1 MSRNRHPSDDAF
13 DAFYKSPTPANAVRL
28 AIADHVSAN
37 KGGSSSEYVT
47 ALRAAV
53 FQLET
58 YAALNAEFAKP
69 GRHHSHRA
77 TGRLL

>member
-1 MSRNRHPSDDAF
+1 MPAHPSDTAF
-13 DAFYKSPTPANAVRL
+13 DAFYASPTPANAVKL
-28 AIADHVSAN
+28 ALADHVAMN
-37 KGGSSSEYVT
+37 KGGASSEFVT

-58 YAALNAEFAKP
+58 YAALNAEFSKP